1 MTNPSQLDARYGRK
15 HPSASRRRWAVIVP
29 AAAAI
34 ILVTL
39 WYFWA
44 NPNKFGQLVS
54 GEETAHQ
61 VIDERHMSVT
71 ISVTAEAGRSVAC
84 AIKAQDLGFNVV
96 GWKVF
101 EYPASTQPTRSFTEQ
116 VRTTRKAVTGLV
128 ADCWLT

>member
-1 MTNPSQLDARYGRK
+1 MTNPSKLDARYGRK
-15 HPSASRRRWAVIVP
+15 QRSATSRRWAIIIPAIV
-29 AAAAI
+29 AI
-34 ILVTL
+34 ALVAT

-54 GEETAHQ
+54 GEATAHN
-61 VIDERHMSVT
+61 VIDAEHISVSF
-71 ISVTAEAGRSVAC
+71 SVTAEPGRAVAC

-101 EYPASTQPTRSFTEQ
+101 EYPASDQPTRAFTEQ
-116 VRTTRKAVTGLV
+116 VLTVRKAVTGLV

>member
-1 MTNPSQLDARYGRK
+1 MTNPSKLDARYGRK
-15 HPSASRRRWAVIVP
+15 QRSVASRRRAIIIPAVIVV
-29 AAAAI
+29 A
-34 ILVTL
+34 LVAV

-54 GEETAHQ
+54 GEATAHT
-61 VIDERHMSVT
+61 VIDDRHLSVT
-71 ISVTAEAGRSVAC
+71 FNVTAEAGRSVAC

-101 EYPASTQPTRSFTEQ
+101 QYPASDQPTRSFTEQ
-116 VRTTRKAVTGLV
+116 VVTVRKAVTGLV